1 MHRNPI
7 HRSLLALVLTGVLA
21 ASAQAQTLVVNP
33 VTGKGYSGTA
43 SYVVANVAAT
53 DTVNGAQATLGK
65 GGNAVVSQFGS
76 WPTGF
81 TLGAGGAIAM
91 TASVSPGTYT
101 STYQL
106 CASSAPTDCGTA
118 GVTITVGW
126 QVVAN
131 PDSGSAPA
139 GIASTAIANVAAN
152 DTINSQPAVLG
163 SGGNATIALVT
174 SPAAGISLNTATG
187 AVTTSTS
194 IGPGMYTFEYQVCD
208 LQSTPKCASATDTV
222 TITASIIA
230 NADTGNAVAGTP
242 STPIANVAANDTING
257 LQAVLGSGGNATI
270 ATIGSLPAGI
280 TLNLGTG
287 AVTTAASLGP
297 GTYAFQ
303 YQLCDLNSPPD
314 CATPTTDSVIVA
326 ASIIATVQNGTAPA
340 GATFTP
346 IANVAA
352 NDSVN
357 GFPVVLGSG
366 GNATIAQSGTWQSGI
381 TLNTAT
387 GAISTSP
394 GVPVGTY
401 GLQYQLCDLY
411 SPPDCAY
418 ATDQVTVTVSII
430 ASAVSGT
437 FVAGLAGTP
446 IANVAASDTI
456 NGAAAVLGA
465 SGNALVSEVGSW
477 QTGIAL
483 NTATGAV
490 TTTNTL
496 AAGTYNLQYQLC
508 DLSADCASAGVI
520 ISNAAPSIV
529 VNPVSGTADL
539 GSASIAIANVA
550 INDTVNG
557 APAVVGPG
565 GNATVAKGTPWPSA
579 LGLNTTNGN
588 VDTFVSTPAGTYSFP
603 YTLCDLNTPP
613 DCNTNGTGT
622 VTVSQAIITAAVQTG
637 TADVGIASTA
647 IANIAAGGIVDGNPA
662 VLGAGGNAAVTPY
675 GTWQAG
681 ISLNLGTGAVT
692 TTASVPLGTYSLQ
705 YKLCDDNFPRTC
717 SSPATDTV
725 YVIPA
730 GIVANSFTGG
740 TADFGIGSQ
749 VVANVTAGDTVN
761 GGNAVV
767 LGSTGNASIS
777 KYGTWPS
784 GLALNP
790 TSGAV
795 NTSTTLPVGPYSVQ
809 YQLCDNNLPAGSN
822 CADGGVQFTVNALP
836 VIVVNPQTGGECANG
851 VPSVCVANVTQGDT
865 INGAGVVLGA
875 NAAVQ
880 VTTGMSWPAGF
891 ALNPING
898 QITTNGS
905 PAVGTYSLPY
915 QICDLNNPPYCPT
928 GNIATLTV
936 VPGAVVANAMTGTAD
951 SGIASLPIANVALT
965 DTING
970 APAVLGAGGNAVVYK
985 VGTWSNGI
993 GLSPTGAVSTQI
1005 SSADGI
1011 WTNYYV
1017 ICNLLTPQTCSSPST
1032 GAAVT
1037 VTIITASIIAN
1048 PVSIVAP
1055 AGATAQPVGNV
1066 LLTDLVNGAFPVTG
1080 TGPGANSHVA
1090 EVGTWP
1096 TGVALNNATGG
1107 VSTASTLAAGNYQFQ
1122 YQLCDLNV
1130 PVNCSVNFVDL
1141 DVENKLIVNAQTAT
1155 VALGVNST
1163 PLKNVV
1169 NGQPPNQPDTLNGVA
1184 CRLQTSPNCAVSPSG
1199 TWPTGIALN
1208 TTTGAV
1214 TVASTV
1220 AQGYYDSMYY
1230 TVCPYGSTA
1239 DCQSAPVTIQV
1250 DQSITAVSVAGS
1262 IVVGNT
1268 GGAIGNVVINDV
1280 INGAQ
1285 ATLGS
1290 SGNATV
1296 KQVGTWPSGISL
1308 NTTTGVITVAATV
1321 PAGTYGGINGD
1332 LEFSV
1337 CDKITPITCVDAY
1350 ATVSVTQAFNE
1361 VSVSPYMTGDIE
1373 FDWARDGRF
1382 CSTCNFGS
1390 TNSQVNWTDRDNNL
1404 WVNYVDQVTGMFN
1417 PTSGRETNVV
1427 SLLAF
1432 FWQDW
1437 GNGPEWAFST
1447 PVAGQDPVSQLV
1459 YTGIATGEPATYE
1472 YAGAALAWETGN
1484 SGGTATWAYNFF
1496 PGAYAPPKNNTV
1508 LPLASQ
1514 CVSDSFA
1521 SAVFE
1526 NLLTPTDMY
1535 TETVSTAVGTQPF
1548 ETPFGALAN
1557 GIGERFVACG
1567 HDANS
1572 PYPQST
1578 RWLTFQG
1585 DVNIGDNVLQQEFWY
1600 DMDNPTAAYQL
1611 TFDPTTKQRG
1621 VMFLAP
1627 DFPDPVTGNA
1637 TYILMTVAADMQIE
1651 VFQQMGTNA
1660 NGSPIMTLVNTIYSP
1675 DPAEPYMFDPKAFVN
1690 CTPQCVTYVVMG
1702 LGTVAESQQ
1711 TETEPNGLGV
1721 TTLNPKNPFFE
1732 VLAAAN
1738 NTQATGAI
1746 AQRLD
1751 PKVFITDA
1759 GPVVYYDLLNTA
1771 TATVPYN
1778 DQGIWMINMG
1788 LGQPQGN
1795 CVGWSAYDGPNPT
1808 FNANN
1813 PAPNYCTQPTS
1824 NYPIN

>member
-1 MHRNPI
+1 MENKVGMRLKLI
-7 HRSLLALVLTGVLA
+7 FRSLFALGLTVLFAG
-21 ASAQAQTLVVNP
+21 SAQAQSLVVNA
-33 VTGKGYSGTA
+33 VTGKGLSGTA
-43 SYVVANVAAT
+43 AYVVANVAAT

-65 GGNAVVSQFGS
+65 GGNAVVSQSGT

-81 TLGAGGAIAM
+81 TLGPGGAIAM
-91 TASVSPGTYT
+91 TAMVSPGTYT
-101 STYQL
+101 ATYQL
-106 CASSAPTDCGTA
+106 CAASAPTDCGTA

-126 QVVAN
+126 SVVAN
-131 PDSGSAPA
+131 ADSGSASA
-139 GIASTAIANVAAN
+139 GVASTAIASVAAN
-152 DTINSQPAVLG
+152 DTINGQPAVLG

-174 SPAAGISLNTATG
+174 SPPVGITLTSSSG

-194 IGPGMYTFEYQVCD
+194 IGPGTYSFQYQVCD
-208 LQSTPKCASATDTV
+208 LQATPKCAAATVTV
-222 TITASIIA
+222 TITVSIIA

-242 STPIANVAANDTING
+242 STPIANVAANDMING

-270 ATIGSLPAGI
+270 AAVGSPPSGI
-280 TLNLGTG
+280 TLNVATG
-287 AVTTAASLGP
+287 AVATAASLAP
-297 GTYAFQ
+297 GTYTFQ

-314 CATPTTDSVIVA
+314 CSTPTTDTVIVA
-326 ASIIATVQNGTAPA
+326 ASIIAIAQNGTAPA
-340 GATFTP
+340 GGTFTP

-352 NDSVN
+352 GDSVN
-357 GFPVVLGSG
+357 GSVALLGSG
-366 GNATIAQSGTWQSGI
+366 GNATVAQAGTWPTGI
-381 TLNTAT
+381 TLNTTT
-387 GAISTSP
+387 GAITTSP

-401 GLQYQLCDLY
+401 SLQYQLCDLY

-418 ATDQVTVTVSII
+418 ATDQITVTVSVI
-430 ASAVSGT
+430 ANAVSGT
-437 FVAGLAGTP
+437 FVVGLAGTP
-446 IANVAASDTI
+446 IANVVASDSI
-456 NGAAAVLGA
+456 NGAAAVLGS
-465 SGNALVSEVGSW
+465 SGNAVVSAVGSW
-477 QTGIAL
+477 PTGIAL
-483 NTATGAV
+483 NTSSGTVTSTNAV
-490 TTTNTL
+490 

-508 DLSADCASAGVI
+508 DLNSDCASAAVT

-529 VNPVSGTADL
+529 VNPVSGTGDL
-539 GSASIAIANVA
+539 GSASIAIADVV

-557 APAVVGPG
+557 APAVVGSG
-565 GNATVAKGTPWPSA
+565 GNATIAKGTNWPAA
-579 LGLNTTNGN
+579 LGLNTTTGAVN
-588 VDTFVSTPAGTYSFP
+588 TFVSTPAGTYSFT

-613 DCNTNGTGT
+613 DCNTNGSGS
-622 VTVSQAIITAAVQTG
+622 VTVSQATVTAAVQTG
-637 TADVGIASTA
+637 TADQGIASVA
-647 IANIAAGGIVDGNPA
+647 IVNIAAGGLVDGNPA
-662 VLGAGGNAAVTPY
+662 VLGAGGNAAVAP
-675 GTWQAG
+675 GTWPAG
-681 ISLNLGTGAVT
+681 FSLVAGTGAVT
-692 TTASVPLGTYSLQ
+692 TTAAVALGTYKLS
-705 YKLCDDNFPRTC
+705 YKLCDDNTPRTC
-717 SSPATDTV
+717 SSAVTDTV
-725 YVIPA
+725 TVIA
-730 GIVANSFTGG
+730 SAIVANSFTGG

-761 GGNAVV
+761 GGNPVV
-767 LGSTGNASIS
+767 LGQTGNASIS

-822 CADGGVQFTVNALP
+822 CAEGGVQFTVNALP
-836 VIVVNPQTGGECANG
+836 VIVVNPQTGQCANG
-851 VPSVCVANVTQGDT
+851 VPSVCIANVGAGDT
-865 INGAGVVLGA
+865 INGASVVLGA
-875 NAAVQ
+875 GGNAAVQ
-880 VTTGMSWPAGF
+880 QTTGSNWPAGF
-891 ALNPING
+891 ALNPTNG
-898 QITTNGS
+898 QISSNGS

-928 GNIATLTV
+928 GNTATVTV
-936 VPGAVVANAMTGTAD
+936 LVGSVVANPASGTAD
-951 SGIASLPIANVALT
+951 FGIASQPIANVAAT

-970 APAVLGAGGNAVVYK
+970 APAVLGTGGNALVAK

-993 GLSPTGAVSTQI
+993 GLSPSGAVSTQI
-1005 SSADGI
+1005 SSADGV
-1011 WTNYYV
+1011 WVNTYQ
-1017 ICNLLTPQTCSSPST
+1017 ICNLLTPVTCASNT
-1032 GAAVT
+1032 VT
-1037 VTIITASIIAN
+1037 VTIISASILAN
-1048 PVSIVAP
+1048 PVNIIAP

-1066 LLTDLVNGAFPVTG
+1066 LTTDSVNGATPITG
-1080 TGPGANSHVA
+1080 TGSNANSHVVA
-1090 EVGTWP
+1090 VGTWP

-1107 VSTASTLAAGNYQFQ
+1107 ISTSSTLAAGDYQFQ

-1130 PVNCSVNFVDL
+1130 PVNCAINLVDL
-1141 DVENKLIVNAQTAT
+1141 DVEYKIIVNAQAGIAT
-1155 VALGVNST
+1155 LGTNST

-1169 NGQPPNQPDTLNGVA
+1169 NGQPPNQPDTINGVA
-1184 CRLQTSPNCAVSPSG
+1184 CRLQTSPNCAVSASG

-1214 TVASTV
+1214 TVAATV
-1220 AQGYYDSMYY
+1220 ALGYYDSMFYM
-1230 TVCPYGSTA
+1230 VCPYGSTSG
-1239 DCQSAPVTIQV
+1239 CQSAPVTIEV
-1250 DQSITAVSVAGS
+1250 DPSVTVVPVAGS
-1262 IVVGNT
+1262 IVVNNA
-1268 GGAIGNVVINDV
+1268 GGAIGNIVINDV

-1296 KQVGTWPSGISL
+1296 AIVGTWPPGINL
-1308 NTTTGVITVAATV
+1308 NTTTGVVTVAATV
-1321 PAGTYGGINGD
+1321 AAGTYSN
-1332 LEFSV
+1332 LKFSV
-1337 CDKITPITCVDAY
+1337 CDKIVPQTCVDSF
-1350 ATVSVTQAFNE
+1350 ATVSVTQPFTE

-1404 WVNYVDQVTGMFN
+1404 WVSYVNQITGMFT
-1417 PTSGRETNVV
+1417 PSTGRETNVAPGA
-1427 SLLAF
+1427 AF

-1447 PVAGQDPVSQLV
+1447 PVAGQNPVSQLV
-1459 YTGIATGEPATYE
+1459 YTGIAMAEPATYE

-1484 SGGTATWAYNFF
+1484 SGGTATWGFSFF
-1496 PGAYAPPKNNTV
+1496 PGAYNPPRDNTV

-1514 CVSDSFA
+1514 CVSDTFA

-1526 NLLTPTDMY
+1526 NLLTPTQMF
-1535 TETVSTAVGTQPF
+1535 TETISTAAGTQPF
-1548 ETPFGALAN
+1548 QTPFGPLAN

-1585 DVNIGDNVLQQEFWY
+1585 DVTIGDNVLQQEFWY
-1600 DMDNPTAAYQL
+1600 DMDNPVNAYQL
-1611 TFDPTTKQRG
+1611 TFDATTKQRG
-1621 VMFLAP
+1621 VMFKAP
-1627 DFPDPVTGNA
+1627 DFPDANGNA
-1637 TYILMTVAADMQIE
+1637 QYILMTVAADMQIE
-1651 VFQQMGTNA
+1651 VFLQTGTNS

-1690 CTPQCVTYVVMG
+1690 CTPKCVTYVVMG

-1711 TETEPNGLGV
+1711 TESEPNGIGV
-1721 TTLNPKNPFFE
+1721 TTLNPNNPFFE
-1732 VLAAAN
+1732 VLVSAN
-1738 NTQATGAI
+1738 STVATGAI

-1751 PKVFITDA
+1751 PKVFVTDA
-1759 GPVVYYDLLNTA
+1759 GPVVYYDLLNTYSSS
-1771 TATVPYN
+1771 TPYN